1 MKKFCSKCG
10 APLKPDDQFCSICG
24 TPVDGNSKHEL
35 EKINSIKQ
43 RPQVK
48 RSEIRNSKR
57 NFKTRNIIIG
67 VVIAIVVLV
76 AGGWA
81 IYQHGRS
88 SAESKIIGGNGR
100 LTTAE
105 IKKMPNKQ
113 LAAWA
118 ILYADK
124 KYGKK
129 WGEAADELRSGHLTI
144 KSYSSH
150 KFGDY
155 EISATNGSTLYAV
168 NNQVGYLISKDKK
181 EITYVGNKSNY
192 SNRDVLEQIYPV
204 VKSENTEENVSNWN
218 NNLTIVKGK
227 DRTASSST
235 KKFTTEEKKD
245 TKATKLWSDEQRDR
259 LISYMDEFGDKM
271 HQPYSH
277 YTGSG
282 SITTAAGQEYPS
294 FLSEGKFKLSSGEK
308 DSRDPEDM
316 DSINL
321 KWNPDVTDKDNDS
334 NTYNVVAIFN
344 YNGKSAEQHI
354 TYLFC
359 FYHGEPVALVDQ
371 TTNGEYTVVHATA
384 NHDLTSNFEEIA
396 NND

>member
-10 APLKPDDQFCSICG
+10 APLKPDDQFCSTCG
-24 TPVDGNSKHEL
+24 APVDGNSKQEL

-57 NFKTRNIIIG
+57 IFKTRNIIIG
-67 VVIAIVVLV
+67 VIIAIVVLV
-76 AGGWA
+76 AGGWG

-88 SAESKIIGGNGR
+88 SAESKITGGNGR

-105 IKKMPNKQ
+105 IKKMPTKQ

-144 KSYSSH
+144 KSYRSH

-168 NNQVGYLISKDKK
+168 NDRVGYLISKDKT

-192 SNRDVLEQIYPV
+192 SNRNVLEQIYPV
-204 VKSENTEENVSNWN
+204 IKSENTEENVNNWN

-227 DRTASSST
+227 DSAASSSA
-235 KKFTTEEKKD
+235 KK
-245 TKATKLWSDEQRDR
+245 
-259 LISYMDEFGDKM
+259 I
-271 HQPYSH
+271 
-277 YTGSG
+277 
-282 SITTAAGQEYPS
+282 
-294 FLSEGKFKLSSGEK
+294 
-308 DSRDPEDM
+308 
-316 DSINL
+316 
-321 KWNPDVTDKDNDS
+321 
-334 NTYNVVAIFN
+334 YN
-344 YNGKSAEQHI
+344 
-354 TYLFC
+354 
-359 FYHGEPVALVDQ
+359 
-371 TTNGEYTVVHATA
+371 
-384 NHDLTSNFEEIA
+384 
-396 NND
+396 